1 VQRVVSR
8 GNGGRDGRD
17 EVQEGLEG
25 HGENEP
31 WVRWRFAQ
39 YVGLPDAVVLII
51 EIGVIGG
58 RKIGQRDSLVLL
70 ADLRNW
76 QNIEEHTRMRIR
88 MPQTFPISMI
98 LSWFNC

>member
-1 VQRVVSR
+1 MQHVVSR

-31 WVRWRFAQ
+31 WVRSRFAQ
-39 YVGLPDAVVLII
+39 YVGLPGAVVLIV

-58 RKIGQRDSLVLL
+58 GKIGQRDSLVLL

-76 QNIEEHTRMRIR
+76 QNIGEHTRMRIC